1 MEIILSVCDD
11 SDILEQ
17 QNILNYMYVRKDEFT
32 EEERLTQSQKLDRL
46 MNDRCNLTV
55 S

>member
-1 MEIILSVCDD
+1 MEIIISVCDD

-17 QNILNYMYVRKDEFT
+17 QNILNYMYVRKDIFT
-32 EEERLTQSQKLDRL
+32 EEERLYQSQKLDKL
-46 MNDRCNLTV
+46 MNDKLNLTV